1 MTNEECLGNMM
12 CVCPGSIDACT
23 VAAEYVLAHVD
34 AMIAIW
40 DGAPSGGHGGIGEVV
55 AAARE

>member
-1 MTNEECLGNMM
+1 M